1 MKNIIA
7 LCIFFGTA
15 FMAFG
20 QVAPSSINYQSI
32 LRNSNGSAVP
42 NQNVSVRFSVLQGS
56 TLGTYVFQEEHTVTT
71 TDIGLIN
78 LKIGQGLSSLNS
90 LSTID
95 WSQGPYFIQVEVDTT
110 STGSYSSY
118 GSSEISSV
126 PYALYSSSSAVTDS
140 LSPLALNN
148 LPKLTLS
155 NDSLFIGSLDTI
167 VIPFSQF
174 NLTEIQVD
182 SMVSNNGYLLTEKDS
197 SVVNEIQEL
206 QLSGDS
212 LTLSIIGTGVDLTKY
227 LDDTKWSENQIDSL
241 VGNNGFLT
249 FEQDS
254 SVTNEIQVLSRTGYK
269 LLLSLSN
276 DSVDMSDLIQD
287 IHLSNDS
294 LTITNNVNSSV
305 VDLSPYLDNTVLSE
319 TEVDSYVSNNGY
331 LTTEV
336 DGSVTNEIQDLQLSS
351 NDLTITNK
359 TNPTTISLSP
369 YLDNTVLSETEVDS
383 YVSNNGYLT
392 TEVDGSVTNEI
403 QDLQHVLTQDN
414 DADNQSIF
422 NVKRQSIGQST
433 LDTSAVLDVNSTT
446 QGFLPPRMTQAQRD
460 AIYSPAAGLIVWCTD
475 CGTNGLFSAYN
486 GTGWSELQLTNTTG
500 TVPTVNTYPVVSFGY
515 SSATVGGEVL
525 LSGGSS
531 VLAKGLCYSKS
542 PNPNITDFNT
552 STDTGNGAMSYF
564 INNLDSNSI
573 YYVRAY
579 AQNANG
585 IAYGSQQTFTTK
597 TVLAV
602 GDTFGGGIVAYLL
615 DGDDVGYVNGEQHG
629 IIISQF
635 DYYGTA
641 VPFGYCASNSYSGYP
656 FIQSNPLIIDSTKT
670 SNALLSGHRNTR
682 AIMNACSYPY
692 NIISLIDSYSVN
704 GYSDWVV
711 PSYHDLLYGVIPN
724 RVKINL
730 SLASNQQLSTSYW
743 CSSVVGNTAKT
754 VTLNITNA
762 STTQSSTPLSS
773 SATVRPVRYF

>member
-294 LTITNNVNSSV
+294 LTITNNINSSV

-392 TEVDGSVTNEI
+392 NEVDGSVTNEI
-403 QDLQHVLTQDN
+403 QDLKQVLAQEN

-460 AIYSPAAGLIVWCTD
+460 AIYSPAAGLIIWCTD

-486 GTGWSELQLTNTTG
+486 GTGWADLQLANTTG
-500 TVPTVNTYPVVSFGY
+500 TVPTVTTNAVTSFGVTSATLGGNILSNGGSAIISRGICY
-515 SSATVGGEVL
+515 SS
-525 LSGGSS
+525 
-531 VLAKGLCYSKS
+531 S
-542 PNPNITDFNT
+542 PNPNITDNIT
-552 STDTGNGAMSYF
+552 NVTTGTGAYSEF
-564 INNLDSNSI
+564 VIGLDSNTTV
-573 YYVRAY
+573 YVRAY
-579 AQNANG
+579 ATNSNG
-585 IAYGSQQTFTTK
+585 IAYGNQVQFTTK
-597 TVLAV
+597 GLVSI
-602 GDTFGGGIVAYLL
+602 GDFYQGGRVFYILQG
-615 DGDDVGYVNGEQHG
+615 GDKDYVPGEQHG
-629 IIISQF
+629 LIALPF
-635 DYYGTA
+635 DYYASLPWTT
-641 VPFGYCASNSYSGYP
+641 CSNSSITGGTSQYIGEGDINTNAIVASC
-656 FIQSNPLIIDSTKT
+656 SSST
-670 SNALLSGHRNTR
+670 NDYAALVAQN
-682 AIMNACSYPY
+682 
-692 NIISLIDSYSVN
+692 
-704 GYSDWVV
+704 
-711 PSYHDLLYGVIPN
+711 
-724 RVKINL
+724 
-730 SLASNQQLSTSYW
+730 STSYGYTDW
-743 CSSVVGNTAKT
+743 YLPNLAELIKALQANTSAGLNLSNSNHYWSSTKSNT
-754 VTLNITNA
+754 TNA
-762 STTQSSTPLSS
+762 AAAQRQGNSITTRTSGY
-773 SATVRPVRYF
+773 ATLYKIRLIRKF

>member
-212 LTLSIIGTGVDLTKY
+212 LTLSIVGTGVDLTKY

-254 SVTNEIQVLSRTGYK
+254 SVTNEIQVLSRIGYK

-336 DGSVTNEIQDLQLSS
+336 DGSVTNEIQDL
-351 NDLTITNK
+351 K
-359 TNPTTISLSP
+359 
-369 YLDNTVLSETEVDS
+369 
-383 YVSNNGYLT
+383 
-392 TEVDGSVTNEI
+392 
-403 QDLQHVLTQDN
+403 HVLTQDN
-414 DADNQSIF
+414 DANNQSIF

-446 QGFLPPRMTQAQRD
+446 QGFLPPRMTQVQRD
-460 AIYSPAAGLIVWCTD
+460 AIYLPAAGLIVWCTD

-486 GTGWSELQLTNTTG
+486 GTGWADLQLTNTAG
-500 TVPTVNTYPVVSFGY
+500 TVPTVTTNAITSFGVTSATLGGNILSNGGSTIISRGICY
-515 SSATVGGEVL
+515 SS
-525 LSGGSS
+525 
-531 VLAKGLCYSKS
+531 S
-542 PNPNITDFNT
+542 PNPNITDNITNVTTGTGAFNEFVI
-552 STDTGNGAMSYF
+552 G
-564 INNLDSNSI
+564 LDSNTTI
-573 YYVRAY
+573 YVRAY
-579 AQNANG
+579 ATNSNG
-585 IAYGSQQTFTTK
+585 IAYGNQAQFTTK
-597 TVLAV
+597 GLVSV
-602 GDTFGGGIVAYLL
+602 GDFYQGGRVFYILQG
-615 DGDDVGYVNGEQHG
+615 GDKDYVPGEQHG
-629 IIISQF
+629 LIALPF
-635 DYYGTA
+635 DYYASLPWMTCTNSSITGGTSQYIGEGDINTNA
-641 VPFGYCASNSYSGYP
+641 IVASCTSSTNDYAA
-656 FIQSNPLIIDSTKT
+656 LIAQ
-670 SNALLSGHRNTR
+670 N
-682 AIMNACSYPY
+682 
-692 NIISLIDSYSVN
+692 
-704 GYSDWVV
+704 
-711 PSYHDLLYGVIPN
+711 
-724 RVKINL
+724 
-730 SLASNQQLSTSYW
+730 STSYGYTDW
-743 CSSVVGNTAKT
+743 YLPNLGELIKALQTNTSAGLNLTNSSHYW
-754 VTLNITNA
+754 
-762 STTQSSTPLSS
+762 SSTKYNTTEARAAQRQGNSITSRTAGYAVLYKI
-773 SATVRPVRYF
+773 RLIRKF

>member
-7 LCIFFGTA
+7 LCIFFGTT

-42 NQNVSVRFSVLQGS
+42 NQNISVRFSVLQGS

-78 LKIGQGLSSLNS
+78 LKIGQGLSPLNS

-140 LSPLALNN
+140 LSPLALSN

-155 NDSLFIGSLDTI
+155 NDSLFIGNLDTI

-212 LTLSIIGTGVDLTKY
+212 LTLSIVGTGVDLTKY

-336 DGSVTNEIQDLQLSS
+336 DGSVTNELQDIKQVLE
-351 NDLTITNK
+351 TGTNADENK
-359 TNPTTISLSP
+359 LN
-369 YLDNTVLSETEVDS
+369 NLSE
-383 YVSNNGYLT
+383 LT
-392 TEVDGSVTNEI
+392 VGTNSINSSAIVEI
-403 QDLQHVLTQDN
+403 
-414 DADNQSIF
+414 S
-422 NVKRQSIGQST
+422 
-433 LDTSAVLDVNSTT
+433 STT
-446 QGFLPPRMTQAQRD
+446 KGFLPPRMTESQRNS
-460 AIYSPAAGLIVWCTD
+460 IQNPEAGLVIYCTD
-475 CGTNGLFSAYN
+475 CGYSGGELQVYN
-486 GTGWSELQLTNTTG
+486 GTRYKNLSAKNHYVGEFFQGGVIFHLWNDSTGEHGLIVSPIILDSAGQWSNMNIDASG
-500 TVPTVNTYPVVSFGY
+500 AKSSWDGY
-515 SSATVGGEVL
+515 SNTQAILNQNGHTNSFAKICSDYAGGGFTDWYLPSFTEANL
-525 LSGGSS
+525 LRDAQFAVNKALSLNSNYNELGGGDYGLREKIVTSTEIGDQKYIYIALGPSNTGSS
-531 VLAKGLCYSKS
+531 YQPKS
-542 PNPNITDFNT
+542 PN
-552 STDTGNGAMSYF
+552 
-564 INNLDSNSI
+564 SND
-573 YYVRAY
+573 YKVRA
-579 AQNANG
+579 
-585 IAYGSQQTFTTK
+585 IRSF
-597 TVLAV
+597 
-602 GDTFGGGIVAYLL
+602 
-615 DGDDVGYVNGEQHG
+615 
-629 IIISQF
+629 
-635 DYYGTA
+635 
-641 VPFGYCASNSYSGYP
+641 
-656 FIQSNPLIIDSTKT
+656 
-670 SNALLSGHRNTR
+670 
-682 AIMNACSYPY
+682 
-692 NIISLIDSYSVN
+692 
-704 GYSDWVV
+704 
-711 PSYHDLLYGVIPN
+711 
-724 RVKINL
+724 
-730 SLASNQQLSTSYW
+730 
-743 CSSVVGNTAKT
+743 
-754 VTLNITNA
+754 
-762 STTQSSTPLSS
+762 
-773 SATVRPVRYF
+773 

>member
-1 MKNIIA
+1 
-7 LCIFFGTA
+7 
-15 FMAFG
+15 
-20 QVAPSSINYQSI
+20 
-32 LRNSNGSAVP
+32 
-42 NQNVSVRFSVLQGS
+42 
-56 TLGTYVFQEEHTVTT
+56 
-71 TDIGLIN
+71 
-78 LKIGQGLSSLNS
+78 
-90 LSTID
+90 
-95 WSQGPYFIQVEVDTT
+95 
-110 STGSYSSY
+110 
-118 GSSEISSV
+118 
-126 PYALYSSSSAVTDS
+126 
-140 LSPLALNN
+140 
-148 LPKLTLS
+148 
-155 NDSLFIGSLDTI
+155 
-167 VIPFSQF
+167 
-174 NLTEIQVD
+174 
-182 SMVSNNGYLLTEKDS
+182 
-197 SVVNEIQEL
+197 
-206 QLSGDS
+206 
-212 LTLSIIGTGVDLTKY
+212 
-227 LDDTKWSENQIDSL
+227 
-241 VGNNGFLT
+241 
-249 FEQDS
+249 
-254 SVTNEIQVLSRTGYK
+254 
-269 LLLSLSN
+269 
-276 DSVDMSDLIQD
+276 MSDLIQD

-336 DGSVTNEIQDLQLSS
+336 DGSVTNEIQDL
-351 NDLTITNK
+351 K
-359 TNPTTISLSP
+359 
-369 YLDNTVLSETEVDS
+369 
-383 YVSNNGYLT
+383 
-392 TEVDGSVTNEI
+392 
-403 QDLQHVLTQDN
+403 HVLIQDN

-486 GTGWSELQLTNTTG
+486 GTGWSELQLTNTAG

-531 VLAKGLCYSKS
+531 VLAKGLCYSKL

-641 VPFGYCASNSYSGYP
+641 VPFGFCASNSYSGYP

-670 SNALLSGHRNTR
+670 SNALLSGHRNTL
-682 AIMNACSYPY
+682 AIMSACSYPY

-711 PSYHDLLYGVIPN
+711 PSYHDLLYGIIPN

-743 CSSVVGNTAKT
+743 CSSVIGNTAKT

>member
-1 MKNIIA
+1 MKNIIS

-32 LRNSNGSAVP
+32 LRNSSGSAVP

-56 TLGTYVFQEEHTVTT
+56 TLGTYVFQEVHTVTT

-167 VIPFSQF
+167 IIPFSQF

-212 LTLSIIGTGVDLTKY
+212 LTLSIVGTGVDLTKY

-336 DGSVTNEIQDLQLSS
+336 DGSVTNEIQDL
-351 NDLTITNK
+351 K
-359 TNPTTISLSP
+359 
-369 YLDNTVLSETEVDS
+369 
-383 YVSNNGYLT
+383 
-392 TEVDGSVTNEI
+392 
-403 QDLQHVLTQDN
+403 HVLTQDN
-414 DADNQSIF
+414 DANNQSIF

-446 QGFLPPRMTQAQRD
+446 QGFLPPRMTQAQRN

-475 CGTNGLFSAYN
+475 CGTNGLFSAYDGN
-486 GTGWSELQLTNTTG
+486 GWTELQLTNSSG
-500 TVPTVNTYPVVSFGY
+500 TVPTVSTNPILSFGY
-515 SSATVGGEVL
+515 NSATVGGSVI
-525 LSGGSS
+525 SNGGSV
-531 VLAKGLCYSKS
+531 VLAKGLCYSTS
-542 PNPNITDFNT
+542 PNPNITDYVT
-552 STDTGNGAMSYF
+552 PTDTGNGTMSYF
-564 INNLDSNSI
+564 INYLDTNTT

-579 AQNANG
+579 AQNQNG
-585 IAYGSQQTFTTK
+585 IGYGSQQSFTTK
-597 TVLAV
+597 TTVEV

-656 FIQSNPLIIDSTKT
+656 LIQSNPLIIDSTKT

-711 PSYHDLLYGVIPN
+711 PSYHDLLYGVVPN

-730 SLASNQQLSTSYW
+730 SLASNQQLSSHYW
-743 CSSVVGNTAKT
+743 CSSVIGNTAKT
-754 VTLNITNA
+754 VTLYITNG
-762 STTQSSTPLSS
+762 TTTSSYTPLSS
-773 SATVRPVRYF
+773 TATVRPVRYF